1 MESKNRKNNIS
12 IIPVFENLNQ
22 ALKKKTEFNIFKRGN
37 KILRL
42 LQKYIKNIS
51 VKKHRTI

>member
-22 ALKKKTEFNIFKRGN
+22 ALKKKQSLIYLKEVI
-37 KILRL
+37 
-42 LQKYIKNIS
+42 KYCGYYKSI
-51 VKKHRTI
+51 